1 MEKKFLA
8 FSVIAFCVLFTAGSA
23 HADSIRLSDLKL
35 NSSTG
40 FSSSHALDAAVGL
53 NLFDGDFSFHSLIS
67 GELPLFAGVL
77 SGMGEDDISLSSD
90 RAFGSP
96 IASHLVRRFETDGL
110 GSKSD
115 DSGPTSVP
123 EPASALLAG
132 LGILGLSL
140 FAISNRNKPP
150 FPPSSL

>member
-8 FSVIAFCVLFTAGSA
+8 FSVVAFAVLFTGRST
-23 HADSIRLSDLKL
+23 HADSIRLSNLKVD
-35 NSSTG
+35 SSTA
-40 FSSSHALDAAVGL
+40 FSSSRELDAAAGPS
-53 NLFDGDFSFHSLIS
+53 LFGGDFSFHSLTS
-67 GELPLFAGVL
+67 SELAGFVGVRG
-77 SGMGEDDISLSSD
+77 GMGEDDLSFSSD

-96 IASHLVRRFETDGL
+96 IASHLVRRLETDGL

-115 DSGPTSVP
+115 DPGPTSVP

-140 FAISNRNKPP
+140 FAKSNRDKGRL
-150 FPPSSL
+150 SL

>member
-8 FSVIAFCVLFTAGSA
+8 FSVIALAVLFTARSA
-23 HADSIRLSDLKL
+23 HADSIRLSNLKVD
-35 NSSTG
+35 SST
-40 FSSSHALDAAVGL
+40 SSSSSRALDAAAVS
-53 NLFDGDFSFHSLIS
+53 NLFGGDFSFHSLIS
-67 GELPLFAGVL
+67 SELPVFAGVL
-77 SGMGEDDISLSSD
+77 RGMGEDDLSFSSD

-140 FAISNRNKPP
+140 FAISNRDKPRL
-150 FPPSSL
+150 SL

>member
-1 MEKKFLA
+1 MEKKLLA
-8 FSVIAFCVLFTAGSA
+8 FSVIAFAVLFAARSA

-35 NSSTG
+35 DSSTG
-40 FSSSHALDAAVGL
+40 VSSSHALDLAVVP
-53 NLFDGDFSFHSLIS
+53 NVFDGDFSFHSLIS

-77 SGMGEDDISLSSD
+77 RGMGDGDISLISE
-90 RAFGSP
+90 RAPGSP

-150 FPPSSL
+150 LPPTGL